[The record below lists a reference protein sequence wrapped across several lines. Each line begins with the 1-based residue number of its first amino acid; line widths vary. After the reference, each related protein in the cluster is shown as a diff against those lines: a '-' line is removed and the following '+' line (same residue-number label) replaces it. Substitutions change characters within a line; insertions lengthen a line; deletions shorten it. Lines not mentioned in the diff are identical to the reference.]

1 MNLAPLAQLQ
11 ARHEALIAALDS
23 NDVDAIGDACAG
35 LDDTLRSLGSVQAWV
50 ATPELKAAAERI
62 GSLADAAAMRLNV
75 LADQARRRAD
85 ALAMA
90 RGMTPTY
97 SRS

>member
-1 MNLAPLAQLQ
+1 MNLQPLAQLQ

-23 NDVDAIGDACAG
+23 NDIEAIGEACTG
-35 LDDTLRSLGSVQAWV
+35 LDQTLTSLSSVQAWV

-85 ALAMA
+85 ALAIA
-90 RGMTPTY
+90 RGRAPTY
-97 SRS
+97 SKS

>member
-1 MNLAPLAQLQ
+1 MNIAPLAQLQ

-23 NDVDAIGDACAG
+23 NDIDAIGEACTG
-35 LDDTLRSLGSVQAWV
+35 LDQTLTSLASVEAWV

-85 ALAMA
+85 ALAIA
-90 RGMTPTY
+90 RGRAATY
-97 SRS
+97 SKS

>member
-11 ARHEALIAALDS
+11 ARHEALLVALDT
-23 NDVDAIGDACAG
+23 NDVDAIGSACAG
-35 LDDTLRSLGSVQAWV
+35 LDETLQSLGSVQAWV

-97 SRS
+97 SKS

>member
-11 ARHEALIAALDS
+11 ARHEALIAALDN
-23 NDVDAIGDACAG
+23 NDIDAIGEACAG

-62 GSLADAAAMRLNV
+62 GSLADAAAVRLNV
-75 LADQARRRAD
+75 LADQARRRAE
-85 ALAMA
+85 ALAIA
-90 RGMTPTY
+90 RGQAPTY
-97 SRS
+97 PKS